1 MCWFDLSTTIRT
13 IPLINPEIVVVN
25 ISADGQ
31 GGTPRGAR
39 DPEQSQPPPLA
50 LQGPSA
56 PLGITFYRYK
66 EKEIISSDDESLASF
81 SKANP
86 CANDKPFP
94 QTMDGYAFTAFHG
107 YKVVFKDNDC

>member
-1 MCWFDLSTTIRT
+1 MLLHMD
-13 IPLINPEIVVVN
+13 
-25 ISADGQ
+25 
-31 GGTPRGAR
+31 
-39 DPEQSQPPPLA
+39 
-50 LQGPSA
+50 
-56 PLGITFYRYK
+56 RYK

-107 YKVVFKDNDC
+107 YKVVFGDKSSKNINIDRIFLLSSIDMFHE